1 VAKESARV
9 GLGLLC
15 CYPLDRG
22 SSRGCPGPAR
32 PCTRRQAASRAKGS
46 DSQAQHHGSCA
57 SPGGRVPGY
66 GPGTGAV
73 CVRAMP
79 EGSYVQRAAA
89 FTPGPG
95 GATTSRGYTG
105 RNIAG
110 LQHTFLARPLER
122 AARFNTTIFCKPG
135 FGRVCVTWD
144 FCFGSNPKPLFS
156 TL

>member
-1 VAKESARV
+1 MVGQARGTGPCMPHVVSTRDTKVRPAHVPVAKQRRARKVAIPRRRIMVLARV
-9 GLGLLC
+9 PAAA
-15 CYPLDRG
+15 YP
-22 SSRGCPGPAR
+22 
-32 PCTRRQAASRAKGS
+32 
-46 DSQAQHHGSCA
+46 
-57 SPGGRVPGY
+57 

-79 EGSYVQRAAA
+79 AGSYVQRAAA